1 MENENVK
8 QEKWYQSMTVKM
20 VLLGVMGVMLL
31 IPLVMIDQLIK
42 ERSKNAYA
50 ARIEIGKMWTAPQV
64 ITGPVLNVPGSKTI
78 SEDGKYVTT
87 TLHILPESL
96 KVEGVIK
103 PEKRYRGIYETVVYD
118 SDLKMSGSFLIAGN
132 ESMSDYN
139 WQWDKAYITLGVSDN
154 KGIRDEVKLSF
165 GKAVIAAQPG
175 AGQTDLFDNGISF
188 PVAASPATEGGL
200 NGDFSLDL
208 GLKGSGSLTFAP
220 VGKTTDVSLTSTWDA
235 PSFTGTFLP
244 TKRDV
249 TDKGFAAQWSVTHLN
264 RSFPQVWTGK
274 NYTPS
279 ADAFGVDLIIQADH
293 YTKSERSVK
302 YGILFIVL
310 TFFVLIIIELRSEQ
324 RIHIFYY
331 LLVSLALIL
340 FFSLLTALSEQIG
353 FNPAYLIS
361 SAATIGLLAIFFRS
375 LLKNGW
381 LVLVISGMLTVLYV
395 FLFVLLALK
404 DYAFLAGNIGLFVL
418 LAVLMLVSAKY
429 RLFKE

>member
-20 VLLGVMGVMLL
+20 VLLGAMGLMLL
-31 IPLVMIDQLIK
+31 IPLMMISQLIK
-42 ERSKNAYA
+42 ERAKNAEA
-50 ARIEIGKMWTAPQV
+50 ARIEIGNMWAAPQV
-64 ITGPVLNVPGSKTI
+64 ITGPVLNVPGTKII

-96 KVEGVIK
+96 KVDGVIK

-118 SDLKMSGSFLIAGN
+118 SDLKMSGSFSVAVN
-132 ESMSDYN
+132 ESPNDYV
-139 WQWDKAYITLGVSDN
+139 WQWDKAYITLGVTDN
-154 KGIRDEVKLSF
+154 KGIRDEVKLAF
-165 GKAVIAAQPG
+165 GKAVIQAQPG
-175 AGQTDLFDNGISF
+175 AVQTDLFDNGISF
-188 PVAASPATEGGL
+188 PAAVNTLTPEGFK
-200 NGDFSLDL
+200 GDFTLDL

-220 VGKTTDVSLTSTWDA
+220 VGKTTEVSLTSTWNA
-235 PSFTGTFLP
+235 PSFTGNFLP
-244 TKRDV
+244 SKRDV
-249 TDKGFAAQWSVTHLN
+249 TDQGFTAQWMVTHLN
-264 RSFPQVWTGK
+264 RSFPQVWTGR

-293 YTKSERSVK
+293 YTKAERSVK

-310 TFFVLIIIELRSEQ
+310 TFFVLIIIELRSSQ

-361 SAATIGLLAIFFRS
+361 SAATIGLLAFFFRS
-375 LLKNGW
+375 LLRNGW
-381 LVLVISGMLTVLYV
+381 MVLIIAGMLTVLYV
-395 FLFVLLALK
+395 FLFILLALK

-418 LAVLMLVSAKY
+418 LAVLMMVSAKY

>member
-1 MENENVK
+1 MENEKLK
-8 QEKWYQSMTVKM
+8 QEKWYQSITIKM
-20 VLLGVMGVMLL
+20 VLLGAMGLMLL
-31 IPLVMIDQLIK
+31 IPLVMISQLIK
-42 ERSKNAYA
+42 ERSKNADA
-50 ARIEIGKMWTAPQV
+50 ARIEIGNMWATPQI
-64 ITGPVLNVPGSKTI
+64 ITGPVLNVPGTKII

-96 KVEGVIK
+96 KVDGVIR

-118 SDLKMSGSFLIAGN
+118 SDLKMSGNFSVAGN
-132 ESMSDYN
+132 ESPGDYN
-139 WQWDKAYITLGVSDN
+139 WQWDKSYITMGVSDN
-154 KGIRDEVKLSF
+154 KGIRDEVKLSLDR
-165 GKAVIAAQPG
+165 AVIAAQPG
-175 AGQTDLFDNGISF
+175 AGQTDIFDNGISF
-188 PVAASPATEGGL
+188 PLAVNPPSHDGFRS
-200 NGDFSLDL
+200 DFSLEL

-220 VGKTTDVSLTSTWDA
+220 VGKTTEVSLTSTWDA
-235 PSFTGTFLP
+235 PSFTGNFLP
-244 TKRDV
+244 SKRDV
-249 TDKGFAAQWSVTHLN
+249 TDKGFTAQWVVTHLN

-279 ADAFGVDLIIQADH
+279 ADAFGVDLFIQADN
-293 YTKSERSVK
+293 YTKAERSVK

-310 TFFVLIIIELRSEQ
+310 TFFVLIIIELRSAQ

-340 FFSLLTALSEQIG
+340 FFSLLTALSEQMG
-353 FNPAYLIS
+353 FNPAYMIS
-361 SAATIGLLAIFFRS
+361 SAATIGLLVFFFRS

-381 LVLVISGMLTVLYV
+381 LVLIIAGMLTVLYV

-418 LAVLMLVSAKY
+418 LAVLMMVSAKY

>member
-1 MENENVK
+1 MENETVK

-20 VLLGVMGVMLL
+20 ILLGAMGLFLL
-31 IPLVMIDQLIK
+31 APLMMIREVIR
-42 ERSKNAYA
+42 EREKNAET
-50 ARIEIGKMWTAPQV
+50 ARAEIGSLWAAAQTL
-64 ITGPVLNVPGSKTI
+64 TGPVLNVPGTKTI

-87 TLHILPESL
+87 TMHVLPEAL
-96 KVEGVIK
+96 NVEGTLR

-118 SDLKMSGSFLIAGN
+118 SDIRMTGSFNLDVTGQAG
-132 ESMSDYN
+132 DYT
-139 WQWDKAYITLGVSDN
+139 WQWDKAYMTLGVSDN

-165 GKAVIAAQPG
+165 NNTVISAQPG
-175 AGQTDLFDNGISF
+175 AGQTDLFEKGITF
-188 PVAASPATEGGL
+188 PVAVDPLIAGGFKS
-200 NGDFSLDL
+200 DFNLDL
-208 GLKGSGSLTFAP
+208 GLKGSGSLAFAP
-220 VGKTTDVSLTSTWDA
+220 VGKTTDVKLTSTWDA

-244 TKRDV
+244 SERDV
-249 TDKGFAAQWSVTHLN
+249 TDKGFTARWVVTHLN

-279 ADAFGVDLIIQADH
+279 NDAFGVDLIMQADH
-293 YTKSERSVK
+293 YTKAERSVK

-310 TFFVLIIIELRSEQ
+310 TFFVLIIIELRSSQ

-340 FFSLLTALSEQIG
+340 FFSLLTAISEQVG
-353 FNPAYLIS
+353 FNAAYLIS
-361 SAATIGLLAIFFRS
+361 SVATIGLLSVFFRS

-381 LVLVISGMLTVLYV
+381 LVLIIAGLLTVLYV

-418 LAVLMLVSAKY
+418 LAVLMMVSAKY